1 MAEIF
6 LEMMKDISLQIESV
20 CPMAVERHKQKSILT
35 QTHYC
40 ETKEYEKRVA
50 NLKPNRRKSKLSTKG
65 QKFDGRE

>member
-50 NLKPNRRKSKLSTKG
+50 N
-65 QKFDGRE
+65 F